1 MIPGR
6 NISIHELRVFTL
18 VATLQSFTKA
28 AAALNLTQPG
38 LSMAMRQLE
47 AKLGAPLFDRGKK
60 AALLSPVGSALLP
73 SAERLIENFDRTV
86 AGMVEV
92 SSGRTGRIAIAC
104 PEGVAAQVIAPALR
118 VFVEENPGVIVS
130 LFDGDATSVEHMM
143 HARVA
148 DFGLTGYWAPHPDFD
163 FEPLVQDRCCI
174 ICPTRHRF
182 AKRSSIE
189 IVDLEGE
196 PIVALNRDAGVRRL
210 IEREALAKGVKL
222 NIRFEVARVSTLT
235 EMVISHQCISML
247 TDLSRPRHIDKEIRS
262 VPLFGDMFS
271 YPVGIVTPAKRMLT
285 ASASSFIAT
294 LKSHVSGRAQK
305 GLEPS
310 PVAR

>member
-6 NISIHELRVFTL
+6 SITIHELRVFTL
-18 VATLQSFTKA
+18 IATLQSFTKA
-28 AAALNLTQPG
+28 ASALNLTQPG

-47 AKLGAPLFDRGKK
+47 SKLGAQLFDRGKK

-73 SAERLIENFDRTV
+73 AAERLIENFDRTV

-92 SSGRTGRIAIAC
+92 SNGRTGRIAIAC

-148 DFGLTGYWAPHPDFD
+148 DFGLTGYWAQHPDFD
-163 FEPLVQDRCCI
+163 FEPLVMDRCCI
-174 ICPTRHRF
+174 ICPIRHVLAR
-182 AKRSSIE
+182 KDSIK
-189 IVDLEGE
+189 ITDLEGE

-210 IEREALAKGVKL
+210 IEQEALAKGVKL

-235 EMVISHQCISML
+235 EMVISHQCISIL
-247 TDLSRPRHIDKEIRS
+247 TELSRPRHIDREVKS
-262 VPLFGDMFS
+262 VPIAGNAFK
-271 YPVGIVTPAKRMLT
+271 YPIGIVTPAKRMLT

-294 LKSHVSGRAQK
+294 LKSQLSVHSDHLRS
-305 GLEPS
+305 L
-310 PVAR
+310 R

>member
-1 MIPGR
+1 MALGR
-6 NISIHELRVFTL
+6 NVTIQELRVFTL

-38 LSMAMRQLE
+38 LSMSMRQLE
-47 AKLGAPLFDRGKK
+47 SKLGAPLFDRGKK

-73 SAERLIENFDRTV
+73 AAERLVESFDRTV
-86 AGMVEV
+86 SGMVEV

-118 VFVEENPGVIVS
+118 AFVEENPGVIVS
-130 LFDGDATSVEHMM
+130 LFDGDATSVEHHM

-163 FEPLVQDRCCI
+163 FEPLVKDRCCV
-174 ICPTRHRF
+174 ICPVRHPL
-182 AKRSSIE
+182 AKRASIK
-189 IVDLEGE
+189 IADLEGE

-210 IEREALAKGVKL
+210 VEREAVAQGVKL

-235 EMVISHQCISML
+235 EMVISHQCISIL

-262 VPLFGDMFS
+262 IPLAGDVFAYS
-271 YPVGIVTPAKRMLT
+271 VGIVTPSKRMLT
-285 ASASSFIAT
+285 AAASLFIET
-294 LKSHVSGRAQK
+294 LKSHISRRVVRSSER
-305 GLEPS
+305 LI
-310 PVAR
+310 